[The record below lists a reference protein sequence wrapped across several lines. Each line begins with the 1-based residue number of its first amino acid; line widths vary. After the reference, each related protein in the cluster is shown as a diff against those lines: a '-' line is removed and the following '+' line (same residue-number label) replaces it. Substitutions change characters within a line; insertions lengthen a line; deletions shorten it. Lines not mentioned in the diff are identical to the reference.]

1 MAPSQWEILVPIVFV
16 LTLTQVGGSG
26 IAKLFSLSESIAM
39 QRFSKFVEIC
49 TAFTVVMSGAIV
61 YFAWGTDFPDPHGHE
76 KEVATSFISIAL
88 VPALIASP
96 ITILMAIG
104 MWRVVQWMV
113 LGFFDDV
120 IHPLWQSARKIDA

>member
-1 MAPSQWEILVPIVFV
+1 M

-26 IAKLFSLSESIAM
+26 IAKLFSLSESISM

-61 YFAWGTDFPDPHGHE
+61 YFAWGTDFPNPRGHE
-76 KEVATSFISIAL
+76 KEVATSFISVAL

-96 ITILMAIG
+96 ITTLMTIG
-104 MWRVVQWMV
+104 VWRVVQLMV
-113 LGFFDDV
+113 LRFFDDV
-120 IHPLWQSARKIDA
+120 IRPLWQSARGIDA